1 MRGWAIAVALV
12 VAAAAAAGAVQSNP
26 FLGKWNMN
34 GIGADAGS
42 VYWLEIKDD
51 GEGLSGMFL
60 NRVGSPVRLAL
71 VKVEN
76 NELVFQT
83 ANRNNEPTGPEY
95 RARIENGRLVG
106 RHTMTVRGPRNADGT
121 RAAPTERIVEWAG
134 VRAPAWPAADAN
146 ARHSYGTPV
155 VLVDGTS
162 LEAWGVQQAN
172 RPMGWRVEDGTITND
187 KGANNL
193 VSKQTFSDFRLQAEY
208 KLPQGSNGGIY
219 LRGRYEIQLFDDYGR
234 EGAPRNTDHVSIYGR
249 TPPRVNASKPPNEW
263 QTVDIVLV
271 ANRVTVTLNGQRVHD
286 NAVIEGITGGAL
298 DNDELAPGP
307 IMVQGDHS
315 IVWIRKLVVT
325 PMKGA

>member
-12 VAAAAAAGAVQSNP
+12 VAAAVAGAAQSNP

-83 ANRNNEPTGPEY
+83 GNRNNEPTGPAY

-106 RHTMTVRGPRNADGT
+106 RHTVTTRARANPDGT
-121 RAAPTERIVEWAG
+121 RPPPTERVVEWAG
-134 VRAPAWPAADAN
+134 VRPPAWPVADAN
-146 ARHSYGTPV
+146 ANHPDGTPV
-155 VLVDGTS
+155 VLVDGTT
-162 LEAWGVQQAN
+162 LDAWGVQHAN
-172 RPMGWRVEDGTITND
+172 RPIGWRVEDGAITND

-193 VSKQTFSDFRLQAEY
+193 VSKQTFTNFRLQAEY
-208 KLPQGSNGGIY
+208 KLAQGSNSGIY
-219 LRGRYEIQLFDDYGR
+219 LRGRYEIQLFDDHGR
-234 EGAPRNTDHVSIYGR
+234 EGAPRNTDHASIYGR
-249 TPPRVNASKPPNEW
+249 TPARVNASKPPLEW
-263 QTVDIVLV
+263 QTLDIVLV
-271 ANRVTVTLNGQRVHD
+271 SNRVTVTLNGQRVHD
-286 NAVIEGITGGAL
+286 NAIIEGITGGAL

-307 IMVQGDHS
+307 IVVQGDHS
-315 IVWIRKLVVT
+315 IVWIRKLLVT
-325 PMKGA
+325 PIKGA